1 MASSCAGRHRPTL
14 NPAFVLFERCRGRHQ
29 KEMPNRHYS
38 ERMHCQY
45 AAHRSRTRTVPPVKT
60 LIALCLALTLP
71 WIASASVL
79 PRAARPATPPIH
91 AKAAPSPAMQAVTHF
106 IYLHPTDRPVWQDY
120 INAVQH
126 SALTLERWYRAQ
138 LSTESI
144 ATITSAWHS
153 GTTYWPRSRPRPAP
167 SSMTRPTFRSSS
179 LTRLPVAGR

>member
-1 MASSCAGRHRPTL
+1 
-14 NPAFVLFERCRGRHQ
+14 
-29 KEMPNRHYS
+29 
-38 ERMHCQY
+38 MHCQY

-138 LSTESI
+138 LGGEYALRLDQPIVRTVALDQDAAFYRVNRHHNLSLAFWDNVLAEVSSKTG
-144 ATITSAWHS
+144 AQFDD
-153 GTTYWPRSRPRPAP
+153 PAN
-167 SSMTRPTFRSSS
+167 
-179 LTRLPVAGR
+179 V